1 LFVSRIIYVMRI
13 ISGLIRLDT
22 LTTTRCRSTLMGAL
36 ALTAITLSTGC
47 NKSKSPTAQAPPP
60 VTDTNLA
67 AADLPGAPVSTPPPV
82 EIVAKPD
89 GGVDLKALNHAY
101 IGWIVQTRKAPKSF
115 EEYVSLS
122 GVKVPPPP
130 AGKKYVI
137 DKNGFIN
144 VANQ

>member
-1 LFVSRIIYVMRI
+1 MRI

-22 LTTTRCRSTLMGAL
+22 LTATRCRSALLGVL
-36 ALTAITLSTGC
+36 ALIAITLSTGC
-47 NKSKSPTAQAPPP
+47 NKSKPSTAQAPSP

-67 AADLPGAPVSTPPPV
+67 AANMPGAPVSTPPPV
-82 EIVAKPD
+82 EIAANPD

-101 IGWIVQTRKAPKSF
+101 TGWIVQTRRAPSSF
-115 EEYVSLS
+115 EDYVAQS

-130 AGKKYVI
+130 PGKKYVI

-144 VANQ
+144 VANN